1 MARPRLSRF
10 QDDVP
15 SKAYVKVFR
24 IKISHL
30 QPRAAQGDRQ
40 QDKISKVGHN
50 SPRTYVCQQVPAQQL
65 LMNNQFPF
73 QLAMSQH
80 KHTAQ
85 VSSVHPKEFMES
97 RNDADA
103 IFRDSRF

>member
-15 SKAYVKVFR
+15 SKPYVKNHNIFC
-24 IKISHL
+24 HL